1 MNPAILNEDR
11 IPLDLP
17 WCLQS
22 FTIYYFKL
30 GLFRI
35 PHYFELIVLTIH
47 LKSTLL
53 FQTSVSKTEYKK
65 KLPSDQRRV
74 SSVKQLRLSHCSLF
88 AVEGA
93 EILGQTSQLFFTIDK
108 SIRNDQKQQNI
119 QRSFSVQQH
128 LLIYLTYN
136 ILLLYFYLISV
147 FLHTVQSVFFLKNDS
162 LLRVLC
168 LPSYFKTLLFQTFFS
183 ISLGTLK

>member
-1 MNPAILNEDR
+1 MNPAILNEAR

-17 WCLQS
+17 WCFQS

-74 SSVKQLRLSHCSLF
+74 SSVKQLRLSHT
-88 AVEGA
+88 AVCLLLREPRFWGKQA
-93 EILGQTSQLFFTIDK
+93 SCFSQLTKVLETTKNSRTFKDL
-108 SIRNDQKQQNI
+108 
-119 QRSFSVQQH
+119 SVQQH

-147 FLHTVQSVFFLKNDS
+147 FLHTAL
-162 LLRVLC
+162 
-168 LPSYFKTLLFQTFFS
+168 YF
-183 ISLGTLK
+183 